1 MKTLSGP
8 SVWKKTTTPSR
19 RPVSSDATVT
29 TVVMPMTI
37 PSTVRSERNL
47 WLQTACT
54 AICMFS
60 VGLIFMSVGPER
72 YYGVQFRG
80 ARRGIPSRNDAD
92 YARYGNGEDHVRRS
106 DPHRDIKNAAQQDG
120 D

>member
-19 RPVSSDATVT
+19 KPVSSDATVT

-37 PSTVRSERNL
+37 PNTVSSERNL
-47 WLQTACT
+47 WFHTACT
-54 AICMFS
+54 AICIFS
-60 VGLIFMSVGPER
+60 EGLIFMSVGPQR
-72 YYGVQFRG
+72 YYGVQSRG

-92 YARYGNGEDHVRRS
+92 HARYGDREDYVCRS
-106 DPHRDIKNAAQQDG
+106 DPHR
-120 D
+120 